1 MILRLSDSLSRGLI
15 GVSSVLLGLWLSF
28 FGIRAAIARNG
39 AEGNTPNGLKLA
51 VRLEPEN
58 PSYWYFLGRYQ
69 QYNLEQPNSAM
80 AVESYRKAIAL
91 NPLFTNALLD
101 LGMAY
106 EEEGKPD
113 QARVAYLEAK
123 KNYPGSAE
131 VSWRYGNFLLRQE
144 QQVEAY
150 TELRR
155 VVEADPRRAAIV
167 FSRAYHSNPNL
178 DEIMQ
183 QLLPANQ
190 SVYVYVIS
198 EALGSEKLA
207 VAQTVWTQL
216 LALHP
221 RLEMG
226 EVNYLVSK
234 LLQAG
239 DLSAARRVWDQGV
252 ATMNLPPLLQAPGS
266 VLWDPSFESGING
279 YSFSWHFEPI
289 VQGVSIG
296 LDRSEKLSGNQSL
309 RLSFDGKHNP
319 NLEAAC
325 AMGIVQ
331 PGSTYHFSGWIK
343 TRGITTE
350 NGVGFR
356 LRSSDDGSAP
366 VLNTREFHGTNPWTS
381 VDEIWTASPHTH
393 RVQVCVVRDPS
404 DNPGVRISG
413 TAWVDDVNLVPP
425 PPTERHKP

>member
-1 MILRLSDSLSRGLI
+1 MILRLSDSLSRGL
-15 GVSSVLLGLWLSF
+15 VVVFSVLLGLWLSYY
-28 FGIRAAIARNG
+28 GVRTALARYG
-39 AEGNTPNGLKLA
+39 AEGESANRLNLA

-58 PSYWYFLGRYQ
+58 PSYRYFLGRYQ
-69 QYNLEQPNSAM
+69 QYNLEQPDLAM

-91 NPLFTNALLD
+91 NPLYTNAWLD

-106 EEEGKPD
+106 EEDGKPD

-123 KNYPGSAE
+123 KSYPTTAE
-131 VSWRYGNFLLRQE
+131 VSWRYGNFLLRQG
-144 QQVEAY
+144 QQVPAY

-155 VVEADPRRAAIV
+155 AIEADPRRAAAA
-167 FSRAYHSNPNL
+167 FSRAYRSNPNL
-178 DEIMQ
+178 DEILQ
-183 QLLPANQ
+183 QLLPARQN
-190 SVYVYVIS
+190 VYVDVIS
-198 EALGSEKLA
+198 EAVGSKQLA

-216 LALHP
+216 IALHS
-221 RLEMG
+221 RLPIR
-226 EVNYLVSK
+226 EVDYLVSE

-252 ATMNLPPLLQAPGS
+252 ATMNFPPLLEAPGS

-289 VQGVSIG
+289 VQFVSIG

-331 PGSTYHFSGWIK
+331 PGTTYHFSGWIK
-343 TRGITTE
+343 TKNITTE

-356 LRSSDDGSAP
+356 VRSTDDGSAP

-381 VDEIWTASPHTH
+381 VDQTWTAGPRTH

-413 TAWVDDVNLVPP
+413 SAWVDDVNLVPEP
-425 PPTERHKP
+425 PGRRKP

>member
-1 MILRLSDSLSRGLI
+1 MILSLSDSLSRGLVVVASI
-15 GVSSVLLGLWLSF
+15 LLGLWLSF
-28 FGIRAAIARNG
+28 YGIRAAIARYG
-39 AEGNTPNGLKLA
+39 AEANTASGLKLA
-51 VRLEPEN
+51 VRLEPGN
-58 PSYWYFLGRYQ
+58 PSYWYFFGRYQ

-80 AVESYRKAIAL
+80 AVESYRQAIAL
-91 NPLFTNALLD
+91 NPLATNAWLD
-101 LGMAY
+101 LAMAY
-106 EEEGKPD
+106 EQDGQLD
-113 QARVAYLEAK
+113 QARDSYLQARK
-123 KNYPGSAE
+123 SYPGSAE
-131 VSWRYGNFLLRQE
+131 VSWRYGNFLLRQG

-155 VVEADPRRAAIV
+155 AIEADPRRVPIA
-167 FSRAYHSNPNL
+167 FSRAYRSNPNL
-178 DEIMQ
+178 DEVLQ
-183 QLLPANQ
+183 QLLPA
-190 SVYVYVIS
+190 SPGVYVSVIS
-198 EALGSEKLA
+198 EALASKQLA

-221 RLEMG
+221 RLAMG
-226 EVNYLVSK
+226 EFDHLVSE

-252 ATMNLPPLLQAPGS
+252 ATMNLPPLMQAPGS
-266 VLWDPSFESGING
+266 VLWDPSFESSMGG
-279 YSFSWHFEPI
+279 YSFSWHFQQSI

-319 NLEAAC
+319 DLEAAC
-325 AMGIVQ
+325 ATGIVQ
-331 PGSTYHFSGWIK
+331 PGTTYHFSAWIK
-343 TRGITTE
+343 TRNITTE

-356 LRSSDDGSAP
+356 VHSTDDSSTP
-366 VLNTREFHGTNPWTS
+366 VLNTAEFHGTNPWIS

-413 TAWVDDVNLVPP
+413 TAWVDDVNLVPQP
-425 PPTERHKP
+425 PVRRRP

>member
-1 MILRLSDSLSRGLI
+1 
-15 GVSSVLLGLWLSF
+15 
-28 FGIRAAIARNG
+28 
-39 AEGNTPNGLKLA
+39 
-51 VRLEPEN
+51 
-58 PSYWYFLGRYQ
+58 
-69 QYNLEQPNSAM
+69 
-80 AVESYRKAIAL
+80 
-91 NPLFTNALLD
+91 
-101 LGMAY
+101 MAY
-106 EEEGKPD
+106 EEDGKPD

-123 KNYPGSAE
+123 KSYPTSAD
-131 VSWRYGNFLLRQE
+131 VSWRYGNFLLRQG

-150 TELRR
+150 TEMRR
-155 VVEADPRRAAIV
+155 AIEADPRRASAA

-178 DEIMQ
+178 DEILQ
-183 QLLPANQ
+183 QLLPAKQ
-190 SVYVYVIS
+190 SVYVDVIAVAADS
-198 EALGSEKLA
+198 KQLA
-207 VAQTVWTQL
+207 VAQAVWTQL

-221 RLEMG
+221 RLAMG
-226 EVNYLVSK
+226 QIDYLVSE

-266 VLWDPSFESGING
+266 VLWDPSFESGVAG
-279 YSFSWHFEPI
+279 YSFSWHFRSL

-319 NLEAAC
+319 NLEASC
-325 AMGIVQ
+325 AIGIVQ
-331 PGSTYHFSGWIK
+331 PGTTYHFSAGIK
-343 TRGITTE
+343 TRSITTD

-356 LRSSDDGSAP
+356 VRSTDDGSAP
-366 VLNTREFHGTNPWTS
+366 VLNTPEFHGTNPWTS
-381 VDEIWTASPHTH
+381 VDEMWTASPHTH

-413 TAWVDDVNLVPP
+413 TAWVDDVNLIPQ